1 MSETK
6 RRRLFAALLMWAGLG
21 CPLAF
26 ADPIENL
33 GPGTGPRHAIA
44 MHGSPLYGEGF
55 RGFGYIDPAAEQG
68 GEITLGV
75 AGTFDSLNPF
85 IVQGNAPTVA
95 LETAYSPIQTHT
107 IEGLMTRGHD
117 DPFALYGLL
126 AETIEIPNDRSWVEF
141 RLNPAARFSDGS
153 QVTIDDVIFSFEI
166 LRDKGRPNTRRYY
179 NLVKDVLTPG
189 DNRIRF
195 VFSKDANTEMP
206 LIMGL
211 MSVFPK
217 KYWETRDFDKSS
229 LEPLIG
235 SGPYIITNVDPGRQ
249 VIFQKNQDYWGRDLP
264 VNRGLNNF
272 DLVKYEYYRD
282 DAALF
287 EAFKASQI
295 SVRVEQS
302 AKNWATSYNFPATLS
317 GQVVTQEIP
326 HGRTAD
332 MYAMAFNTRRDIFSD
347 VAVRDAF
354 ILLFDFEWM
363 NQNFFYGEYKRL
375 RSYFDNS
382 ELGSTERPAD
392 EAERDLLDESGAY
405 VRRDILEAGWRPPLG
420 GSPEIMRNNKRLAL
434 KLFSQA
440 GWQVKD
446 GKLVNDRTGQPMSFE
461 IMIADS
467 ADEKVALNY
476 ASTLET
482 LGIEARV
489 KLVEPIQYQVRRE
502 TYDFDM
508 TPLLLRGTLS
518 PGNEQAFR
526 FGSKEAD
533 IEGTYNLAGVSDS
546 AVDRLIDA
554 VTNAQTRQ
562 ELVTATRA
570 LDRALLSGSYMIPLY
585 YTPVDRVAYWSELQI
600 PPLQSRTGL
609 KVNTW
614 WVLPDN

>member
-1 MSETK
+1 MIETM
-6 RRRLFAALLMWAGLG
+6 RRQPITALLIWIIVS
-21 CPLAF
+21 CQSAF

-33 GPGTGPRHAIA
+33 SPGTGPKHAIA
-44 MHGSPLYGEGF
+44 MHGSPLYGEDF
-55 RGFGYIDPAAEQG
+55 RGFSYIDPNAEQG
-68 GEITLGV
+68 GELTLGV

-95 LETAYSPIQTHT
+95 LETAYSPVQLHT

-126 AETIEIPNDRSWVEF
+126 AETIEISEDRSWVEF
-141 RLNPAARFSDGS
+141 RLNPAAEFSDGS
-153 QVTIDDVIFSFEI
+153 PVTLDDVIFSFEI

-179 NLVKDVLTPG
+179 KLVDDVLTPG

-195 VFSKDANTEMP
+195 VFSEDANTEMP

-217 KYWETRDFDKSS
+217 RYWQMRDFEKSS
-229 LEPLIG
+229 LEPPIG
-235 SGPYIITNVDPGRQ
+235 SGPYVITNVDPGRQ
-249 VIFQKNQDYWGRDLP
+249 ITFQKNENYWGRNLP

-295 SVRVEQS
+295 SLRVEQS
-302 AKNWATSYNFPATLS
+302 AKNWATSYDFPATLS

-332 MYAMAFNTRRDIFSD
+332 MYAMAFNTRRNIFSD

-375 RSYFDNS
+375 QSYFDNS
-382 ELGSTERPAD
+382 ELGTAGRPAD
-392 EAERDLLDESGAY
+392 GAERDLLDQAGAY
-405 VRRDILEAGWRPPLG
+405 VRRDILETGWRPPLG

-440 GWQVKD
+440 GWQVED
-446 GKLVNDRTGQPMSFE
+446 GKLVNETSGEPMSFE

-467 ADEKVALNY
+467 GDEKVALNY
-476 ASTLET
+476 AATLET
-482 LGIEARV
+482 LGIEVRV
-489 KLVEPIQYQVRRE
+489 SLVEPIQYQIRRE

-526 FGSKEAD
+526 FGSKEAE
-533 IEGTYNLAGVSDS
+533 IEGTYNLAGVKDTS
-546 AVDRLIDA
+546 VDRLIDA

-570 LDRALLSGSYMIPLY
+570 LDRTLLSGSYMIPLY

-600 PPLQSRTGL
+600 PPRQSRTGL

-614 WVLPDN
+614 WVLPDH